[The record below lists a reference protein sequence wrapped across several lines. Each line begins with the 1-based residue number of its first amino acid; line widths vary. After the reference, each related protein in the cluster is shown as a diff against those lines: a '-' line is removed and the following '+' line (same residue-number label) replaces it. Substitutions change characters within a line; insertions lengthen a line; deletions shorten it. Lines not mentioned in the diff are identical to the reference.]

1 MTDRPD
7 PDAKTEAEIAEGFA
21 SGADRYGDMI
31 IDPDHEPWL
40 NASARRKIGEYF
52 LGDGLLAEAAGLL
65 AEQAL
70 QRIGSDLEDFI
81 NALEGRARTDD
92 HARSL
97 LLALLLV
104 GRRIAES
111 AQIRSGEITFGD
123 HLRGLEQLVIEPDA
137 LIGDFE
143 VDFLL
148 TYSQLGPNPAAREDP
163 SAPGG
168 LTVIRRLALVRDR
181 HHRDAYRDDIIR
193 RQALGGSLEITAV
206 SYDDSDVARDPFA
219 LASRVV
225 RDLAQATTDELY
237 G

>member
-1 MTDRPD
+1 MSDPPEPD
-7 PDAKTEAEIAEGFA
+7 TETEARIAEGFA
-21 SGADRYGDMI
+21 SGAERYADMI

-40 NASARRKIGEYF
+40 DTVARRRIGEYS
-52 LGDGLLAEAAGLL
+52 LGDGLLAKAAGLL

-70 QRIGSDLEDFI
+70 QRIGSDLDDFV
-81 NALEGRARTDD
+81 NGLEGRARTDD
-92 HARSL
+92 YARSL

-111 AQIRSGEITFGD
+111 AQIRSGELTFGD

-163 SAPGG
+163 SAPGC

-181 HHRDAYRDDIIR
+181 RHRDAYRDDILR

-206 SYDDSDVARDPFA
+206 SYEDSDVMRDPFA